1 MYDVSGGGSYIDAAL
16 CATGI
21 SDEQLMQNL
30 CSRLYSKINETECN
44 QWPPRTDKLEEK
56 AHICYALVQFLSWV
70 NPLPL
75 PSPSAPPPPPPPKK
89 KHLDFSS
96 KKLCLASIITQYVTG
111 KRTTT
116 AIKHEIDLHGY
127 TVIKTS
133 WMFSTIQASS
143 SVMPTYYRCMM
154 FRGWKMLQ
162 NPFSFIEK

>member
-70 NPLPL
+70 NPLP
-75 PSPSAPPPPPPPKK
+75 PPVAFTPPPKK
-89 KHLDFSS
+89 ETFRLQL
-96 KKLCLASIITQYVTG
+96 KKTLPSIN
-111 KRTTT
+111 
-116 AIKHEIDLHGY
+116 HH
-127 TVIKTS
+127 TVC
-133 WMFSTIQASS
+133 
-143 SVMPTYYRCMM
+143 YR
-154 FRGWKMLQ
+154 
-162 NPFSFIEK
+162 